1 MSSGSAEED
10 GILATIDD
18 SEKEIARKERK
29 ENFRR
34 ITVVIKAMVP
44 CQACN
49 L

>member
-1 MSSGSAEED
+1 MSSKSAKED

-18 SEKEIARKERK
+18 SEKEIARKE
-29 ENFRR
+29 NFRR
-34 ITVVIKAMVP
+34 ITIVIKAMMP